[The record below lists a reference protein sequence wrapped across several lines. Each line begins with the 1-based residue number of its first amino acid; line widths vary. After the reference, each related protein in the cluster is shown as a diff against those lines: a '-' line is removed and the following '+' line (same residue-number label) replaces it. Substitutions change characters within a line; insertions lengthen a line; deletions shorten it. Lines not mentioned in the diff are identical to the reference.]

1 LGEWDDRHMGTA
13 RFRLPASRFRLPL
26 DLRTVHPVM
35 CLPVILLRP
44 LVHRVLTACHPGIR
58 PPVAVRFLRR
68 PCRHRYRTGIT
79 LGRRSAEKA
88 AGAAGWF

>member
-1 LGEWDDRHMGTA
+1 MGTA

-26 DLRTVHPVM
+26 DLRTVHPVV
-35 CLPVILLRP
+35 CLPVILVL
-44 LVHRVLTACHPGIR
+44 RVLTARHLGIR
-58 PPVAVRFLRR
+58 PPVTARFLRR
-68 PCRHRYRTGIT
+68 HPCRHRCRTGIT